1 MGGPLKD
8 SKLQKFIPGPGNYD
22 SNKSMLDQRAPS
34 LKPRLPDNS
43 LKHLTK
49 VIKIRDRFLDLGL
62 INTRRSEE
70 ICIMQLPNSATIQTT
85 E

>member
-1 MGGPLKD
+1 LGGPLKD

-34 LKPRLPDNS
+34 LRPRLPDNT

-49 VIKIRDRFLDLGL
+49 VNKNRNRFLAPAL
-62 INTRRSEE
+62 ISIRRSEE

>member
-34 LKPRLPDNS
+34 LKPRLPDNT
-43 LKHLTK
+43 LKHLAK
-49 VIKIRDRFLDLGL
+49 VKNIKDRFLDLVL
-62 INTRRSEE
+62 INIKRSEE
-70 ICIMQLPNSATIQTT
+70 ICIMQLPNSAIIPTT